1 MDMDKA
7 KRSFNIEK
15 GYKDV
20 GGVGVGKWLKFCVC
34 ALGLWKIGEV
44 KGRAYNLARTKGL
57 ITWVGLA
64 LFTDRDPGTLVKR
77 NISQLLLQLYYNWAS
92 PVSWDPGIVLPGSR
106 VEIFQVITFAGRPA
120 NEPSEKQDSE

>member
-1 MDMDKA
+1 MDKA

-20 GGVGVGKWLKFCVC
+20 GGGGKGWLKFCVC
-34 ALGLWKIGEV
+34 ALGLWKFGEV

-77 NISQLLLQLYYNWAS
+77 NKSQLSLQLYYNWAS

-106 VEIFQVITFAGRPA
+106 VEIFQVITFARRPA